1 MVFSKCLD
9 VIEENAPK
17 HQTKSSS
24 QAKCTKSTSFFT
36 CVRKK
41 VDLVPLACEDEIKV
55 LNIHKSNIIGLE
67 LAIDPPSPP
76 PVGILYTMIF

>member
-9 VIEENAPK
+9 EIEENAPK

-41 VDLVPLACEDEIKV
+41 VDLVRLACEDEIKV
-55 LNIHKSNIIGLE
+55 LNIHKSNIIVYQR
-67 LAIDPPSPP
+67 IPSNSFYRESN
-76 PVGILYTMIF
+76 VLLK